1 MSKNSLKSLK
11 NDMNLRSNIKKNTQ
25 WKQKK
30 VILLCFYPGF
40 PSAEYTGLL
49 ENKLFTLR
57 CLGSGSLEETRSGE
71 PCARKK

>member
-1 MSKNSLKSLK
+1 ME
-11 NDMNLRSNIKKNTQ
+11 T
-25 WKQKK
+25 KK

-49 ENKLFTLR
+49 EHKLFTLR
-57 CLGSGSLEETRSGE
+57 GFGSGSLEETRSGE